1 MAEDIENESIR
12 ISELP
17 ETTQVDKSNDCLVI
31 SKTSDIY
38 STGSKSYKI
47 TPQNLLDGVGVD
59 YTAGDNITISDDNV
73 ISATIPTASS
83 SNLGGVKVGSGL
95 SIDSAGVLSAT
106 GGGGGASSFSDLD
119 DVSINEHTLANGQV
133 PVYNSAT
140 QKWENMNQS
149 GGGSGHIILDDA
161 GTSLTQRDDLQFKG
175 AYSED
180 DSTNEKTIVNV
191 VREMTR
197 NEFDLLSADEK
208 TGLINITDEIG
219 DGLKYVKETL
229 YSNIDESNWTAQSSG
244 DTLTLTDNILDYD
257 EVYLESAFWEG
268 NNSTGKKLTHFVTSM
283 VDHATIQ
290 IAYEKYGSA
299 TYDGM
304 FDVCPVLL
312 NFGQLY
318 TFGLSIQVPTTT
330 SLKIQSKYVG
340 GWNSNYWG
348 ITRIIGIKYLSDS
361 EHTYSEDE
369 QIVGT
374 WVDGKTLYEKT
385 ISTNS
390 SSVNLTSL
398 GINTLVKIDG
408 VIQHTNGK
416 VTPISYESATSDW
429 AVPVYDIASKILT
442 LAGYGTSQGGT
453 WVLTIR
459 YTKSST

>member
-1 MAEDIENESIR
+1 
-12 ISELP
+12 
-17 ETTQVDKSNDCLVI
+17 
-31 SKTSDIY
+31 
-38 STGSKSYKI
+38 
-47 TPQNLLDGVGVD
+47 
-59 YTAGDNITISDDNV
+59 
-73 ISATIPTASS
+73 
-83 SNLGGVKVGSGL
+83 
-95 SIDSAGVLSAT
+95 
-106 GGGGGASSFSDLD
+106 
-119 DVSINEHTLANGQV
+119 
-133 PVYNSAT
+133 
-140 QKWENMNQS
+140 
-149 GGGSGHIILDDA
+149 
-161 GTSLTQRDDLQFKG
+161 
-175 AYSED
+175 
-180 DSTNEKTIVNV
+180 
-191 VREMTR
+191 
-197 NEFDLLSADEK
+197 
-208 TGLINITDEIG
+208 
-219 DGLKYVKETL
+219 
-229 YSNIDESNWTAQSSG
+229 
-244 DTLTLTDNILDYD
+244 
-257 EVYLESAFWEG
+257 
-268 NNSTGKKLTHFVTSM
+268 M